1 MEPNIFFNKRQ
12 NNAQV
17 FVKKKTEKI
26 CAALF
31 LVTDAV
37 VNDDLFRTTVR
48 SKGLALL
55 EPDTFSQLSTHLEAI
70 VSLCTMARW
79 GNIISEM
86 NTRILIEECAKLVEF
101 IATHE
106 EALQSTGLLSLELF
120 DTPVEEQA
128 IFDKRQ
134 ISDTLTNTVQHT
146 ASPQPQDY
154 SKRQQSSTAD
164 KGHQKEE
171 NKEKQRDR
179 RAMIL
184 SVLQKK
190 DRISVKDVAQVI
202 TDCSEKTLQ
211 RELLGLVAQGVLK
224 KEGERRWSTYSLAG
238 KTVN

>member
-17 FVKKKTEKI
+17 FVRKKTEKI

-31 LVTDAV
+31 LVTDTV
-37 VNDDLFRTTVR
+37 LNDDPFRATVR

-55 EPDTFSQLSTHLEAI
+55 EPDTFSQLGTHLEAI

-86 NTRILIEECAKLVEF
+86 NARILIEECTKLTVF
-101 IATHE
+101 IGTHQE
-106 EALQSTGLLSLELF
+106 VLQSTGLLSLELF
-120 DTPVEEQA
+120 DTPAADQE
-128 IFDKRQ
+128 IFDKRHLPDVAPVAP
-134 ISDTLTNTVQHT
+134 IVKETVQ
-146 ASPQPQDY
+146 SQGGYKGQQPADV
-154 SKRQQSSTAD
+154 D
-164 KGHQKEE
+164 KGHSKGE

-179 RAMIL
+179 RATIL
-184 SVLQKK
+184 AVLQKK
-190 DRISVKDVAQVI
+190 DRINVKDVAQVI

-224 KEGERRWSTYSLAG
+224 KEGERRWSTYSLAAG
-238 KTVN
+238 R